1 LVAYLLILSVCLF
14 VSRLITYRYISYKRK
29 EGKTMKRRI
38 DERERSVTEN
48 QAVIMRKFFF
58 SRG

>member
-1 LVAYLLILSVCLF
+1 
-14 VSRLITYRYISYKRK
+14 
-29 EGKTMKRRI
+29 MKRRT

-58 SRG
+58 FLPWMN